1 MLPPR
6 GARGARHV
14 AVVVSVVACRR
25 RRRFVVA
32 AAAAAAEDSAVEADE
47 EVGACSWLLERAAG
61 IHVDVGLCV
70 VAGRVGGRS
79 DVGRRRA
86 CQLSAA
92 V

>member
-32 AAAAAAEDSAVEADE
+32 AAAAEDSAVEADE
-47 EVGACSWLLERAAG
+47 EVGACSWRLDRAAG

>member
-6 GARGARHV
+6 RARGARHV

-32 AAAAAAEDSAVEADE
+32 AAAAAEDSAVEADE
-47 EVGACSWLLERAAG
+47 EVGACSWQLERAAG